1 MVQERGFSLLEVL
14 ISMML
19 IGITSLGIAAGL
31 IQSSTATI
39 TNKEHTTAQT
49 LVEGQI
55 ESVHGQPYDAT
66 NNPPQYDL
74 ITGIPVGY
82 ELECNASR
90 MDPEGDGVGGDDG
103 LQQVVVTVRHT
114 GKVITTLEAYKVR

>member
-31 IQSSTATI
+31 IQSSTITI

-55 ESVHGQPYDAT
+55 ES

-90 MDPEGDGVGGDDG
+90 MDPEGDGAGDDDG
-103 LQQVVVTVRHT
+103 LQQVVVTVRHV

>member
-1 MVQERGFSLLEVL
+1 
-14 ISMML
+14 MML

-31 IQSSTATI
+31 IQSSTVTI
-39 TNKEHTTAQT
+39 TNKEGTTAQT

-55 ESVHGQPYDAT
+55 ESVHSQPYDAT

-74 ITGIPVGY
+74 ITSIPAGY

-90 MDPEGDGVGGDDG
+90 MDPEEDGTGDDDG
-103 LQQVVVTVRHT
+103 LQQIVVTVRHA